1 MRVPSGC
8 SAAAAAASRRG
19 WAGPRPAPFTPAT
32 GLRGQHRVER
42 WTIGLTCYE
51 TTSFGVIN
59 EPTRR
64 DMYDMYYLYST
75 YVRKWREK
83 PKIEELL
90 LNFVI
95 VSLFWF
101 SRLPSTTPHLPLSP
115 VLAVPVRSTKIK
127 KKSHTHLWE
136 YCQQRACTL
145 DGPPRLSPL
154 KEDQANP
161 NTEIKPERQDV
172 YC

>member
-1 MRVPSGC
+1 MGRPPARPLHPRHGLEGAAPCWTLNNRVNMLWNNQLWC
-8 SAAAAAASRRG
+8 DKR
-19 WAGPRPAPFTPAT
+19 TD
-32 GLRGQHRVER
+32 QER
-42 WTIGLTCYE
+42 YVWYVL
-51 TTSFGVIN
+51 FVQ
-59 EPTRR
+59 
-64 DMYDMYYLYST
+64 YLCKKMK
-75 YVRKWREK
+75 RKTKNWR
-83 PKIEELL
+83 IEELL

-154 KEDQANP
+154 KEDQAVP